1 MYPILNKPLIQWTF
15 KQARYSTTIDHTFV
29 STDDKEIIELADT
42 FEIESILR
50 PKHLCTDSASSES
63 ALSHA
68 IEYIQSNHNIS
79 PDIIVFLQATSP
91 LRLHNDIDNAIDI
104 FINTK
109 ADSLFSATKLD
120 DLTLW
125 KNKNENW
132 QSLNFDYKNRLRRQD
147 MLSNYIENGS
157 IYIFKPQ
164 ILKKTNNRLGG
175 KISMYEMNFWQT
187 WEIDTINEVDLIEFY
202 MKKYKLN

>member
-1 MYPILNKPLIQWTF
+1 
-15 KQARYSTTIDHTFV
+15 
-29 STDDKEIIELADT
+29 
-42 FEIESILR
+42 
-50 PKHLCTDSASSES
+50 
-63 ALSHA
+63 
-68 IEYIQSNHNIS
+68 
-79 PDIIVFLQATSP
+79 
-91 LRLHNDIDNAIDI
+91 
-104 FINTK
+104 
-109 ADSLFSATKLD
+109 
-120 DLTLW
+120 
-125 KNKNENW
+125 
-132 QSLNFDYKNRLRRQD
+132 